1 MTIQLSVT
9 IWTIIC
15 FVFLMLILH
24 FLLFKP
30 VLKVMDDRR
39 MHIQKAAQRKA
50 ENERLESEYA
60 SMLSEQKKAYLEAQ
74 QKQISEEIESI
85 KLDAK
90 KAVAVAT
97 EERLR
102 SVDAYRESSKK
113 EQEEMLNFLSMHT
126 EELAVTFADSLIK
139 E

>member
-15 FVFLMLILH
+15 FVLLMLILH

-74 QKQISEEIESI
+74 SAFNKVISGVNEILSYHIRGEEAAGGCSGNC
-85 KLDAK
+85 
-90 KAVAVAT
+90 
-97 EERLR
+97 
-102 SVDAYRESSKK
+102 SGCSGC
-113 EQEEMLNFLSMHT
+113 H
-126 EELAVTFADSLIK
+126 
-139 E
+139 

>member
-1 MTIQLSVT
+1 M
-9 IWTIIC
+9 
-15 FVFLMLILH
+15 
-24 FLLFKP
+24 
-30 VLKVMDDRR
+30 
-39 MHIQKAAQRKA
+39 
-50 ENERLESEYA
+50 
-60 SMLSEQKKAYLEAQ
+60 SEQKKAYLEAQ